1 MPPGPPSDRDN
12 EGDVRPLFQT
22 DSGQPGTARPL
33 GSEKREEPRSAS
45 SDNASLSGAKIRS
58 GATVDTWVTSGE
70 RRNEVSLC
78 PQWRRAC
85 LPKERAQSACRGS
98 RTARLFDPRVR
109 ELGEGVSSFVR
120 TFSRRP
126 YKKARK
132 IGNETTHPL
141 APLKLSHFHSTRP
154 KHV

>member
-1 MPPGPPSDRDN
+1 MPPGPPSHRDN

-22 DSGQPGTARPL
+22 DGGQPGTARPL

-70 RRNEVSLC
+70 YRNEVSLC

-109 ELGEGVSSFVR
+109 ELGGGGRSFVR
-120 TFSRRP
+120 AFAGRP
-126 YKKARK
+126 YKKSRK
-132 IGNETTHPL
+132 TGYETTHSSETQHIPH
-141 APLKLSHFHSTRP
+141 PFHTP
-154 KHV
+154 

>member
-98 RTARLFDPRVR
+98 RTAHLFDTRVR
-109 ELGEGVSSFVR
+109 ELGGGVRSFVR
-120 TFSRRP
+120 AFAGRP
-126 YKKARK
+126 YKKPRK
-132 IGNETTHPL
+132 TGYETTHSP
-141 APLKLSHFHSTRP
+141 ATQHIPHPFHTP
-154 KHV
+154 